1 MNTWV
6 QSQHDGGNVCGNWL
20 WKHVWTRPKFWK
32 NAGVEDD
39 FAGGNDSSGRFLTS
53 PHNYTVSTFHRSPP
67 ATPHPPHPPPPHPQP
82 HPHRRHHYFHRRR
95 PRRSPPPPPP
105 HHHHHHHQVQY
116 IVLVFFSIALVMCVC
131 IIYVQ
136 IYSIYTFTHA
146 YTAYI
151 FSARF
156 SRWPIPGAFAA
167 LCRSLVGRLDQSCQR
182 RRERIAQL
190 GRSDLRSDGSDGS
203 ERRAAGCCDVIVV
216 WELRRWRVG
225 LSTVV
230 FFWP

>member
-105 HHHHHHHQVQY
+105 HHHQVQY

-136 IYSIYTFTHA
+136 IYIYIYIYTCIHSLYILCQIFQVANSRSICCPVPLPCWPPWPKLPAPARTHRS
-146 YTAYI
+146 TWQI
-151 FSARF
+151 RSAE
-156 SRWPIPGAFAA
+156 RWQRWQRAPS
-167 LCRSLVGRLDQSCQR
+167 CRMLWCHSC
-182 RRERIAQL
+182 L
-190 GRSDLRSDGSDGS
+190 G
-203 ERRAAGCCDVIVV
+203 
-216 WELRRWRVG
+216 
-225 LSTVV
+225 T
-230 FFWP
+230 